1 MRRQTRSLSCFQREV
16 VKTAA
21 KRKPIS
27 KRIRFEVFKRDKF
40 TCQYCGRMAPDV
52 ILEVDHIKPV
62 AKGGNNDLLNLV
74 TSCRDCN
81 RGKGKR
87 EISDDS
93 VIKKQQAALKDLADR
108 NEQLEMMVQWKDEI
122 LWVEQK
128 SVELLCDYLN
138 DVFCVT
144 VHESGKQKMKKWLK
158 KYTIEELIRSIDEA
172 FSNTFYKN
180 PEAAFAEVPKYA
192 YYNKHPVSPEARQ
205 VMYLRKILINRFGC
219 TDSQKKVI
227 YGALNDLL
235 FEYHVPFEALR
246 EACCTC
252 KNWYE
257 LACKVKELTEHESDQ

>member
-1 MRRQTRSLSCFQREV
+1 MSCFQREV

-40 TCQYCGRMAPDV
+40 TCQYCGWMAPDV

-62 AKGGNNDLLNLV
+62 ANGGNNDLLNLI

-108 NEQLEMMVQWKDEI
+108 NEQLEMMVQWKDE
-122 LWVEQK
+122 LLKVEQR

-138 DVFCVT
+138 DTFCVT
-144 VHESGKQKMKKWLK
+144 VNESGKLKLRKWLK
-158 KYTIEELIRSIDEA
+158 KYSVEELIQSIDEA
-172 FSNTFYKN
+172 FSNTFCEN
-180 PEAAFAEVPKYA
+180 LETAFAEIPKYA
-192 YYNKHPVSPEARQ
+192 YYNKHPVSPDKRQ
-205 VMYLRKILINRFGC
+205 VMYLRKILINRLGC
-219 TDSQKKVI
+219 DEELKRNLYLVLHKF
-227 YGALNDLL
+227 L
-235 FEYHVPFEALR
+235 FDYHVPFNAIKD
-246 EACCTC
+246 ACCSCNDWT
-252 KNWYE
+252 E
-257 LACKVKELTEHESDQ
+257 LAYKLKDLKKHESDQ